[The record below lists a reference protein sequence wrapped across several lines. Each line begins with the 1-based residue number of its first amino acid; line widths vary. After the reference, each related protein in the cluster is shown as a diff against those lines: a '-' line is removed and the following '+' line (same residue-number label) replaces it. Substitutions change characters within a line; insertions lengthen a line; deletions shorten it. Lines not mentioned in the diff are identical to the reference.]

1 MFMNLSKSKF
11 LLIGIFLFTSF
22 FSYAQS
28 NSKFKVVL
36 DAGHGGKDFG
46 TSHNGN
52 VEKRIVLSVVLKVGE
67 ILEKQPDIDVIYTRK
82 TDVFVEVKERSVIA
96 NKENGNVFI
105 SVHCNGVNSN
115 DASGTET
122 YVMGLSK
129 NKSNLEVAK
138 KENAAITLEDD
149 YKNKYAGFDPNSPE
163 SLIGL
168 TLMQEDYVGQSI
180 DLASKVQ
187 DGFTNE
193 LKRKSRGVKQGP
205 FWVLH
210 GAFMPSILI
219 ELGFVSNK
227 EEGEYL
233 NSERGQRE
241 LAESIAKGILN
252 YKKDFYSAGKG
263 NSTAVKENKAVKN
276 NPSPAQEVKAAVVQ
290 DKEEVEK
297 VEKVT
302 SGVVTAKDVIFRIQ
316 ISASSKVL
324 DLKPSNF
331 NGLYSIMMI
340 KENNL
345 NKYYYSETSDYNEAQ
360 KRLGEAKQKGYT
372 SSFIVAFKKGKKI
385 SVAEALK

>member
-1 MFMNLSKSKF
+1 MNLSKSKF
-11 LLIGIFLFTSF
+11 LLIGIFLFTSIF
-22 FSYAQS
+22 TYAQS

-67 ILEKQPDIDVIYTRK
+67 ILERQPDIDVIYTRK

-105 SVHCNGVNSN
+105 SVHCNGVNSS

-187 DGFTNE
+187 DGFTND

-219 ELGFVSNK
+219 ELGFVSHK
-227 EEGEYL
+227 DEGEYL
-233 NSERGQRE
+233 NSERGQME
-241 LAESIAKGILN
+241 LAESIAKGIIN
-252 YKKDFYSAGKG
+252 YKKDFYSASKG
-263 NSTAVKENKAVKN
+263 
-276 NPSPAQEVKAAVVQ
+276 AVVSTVKDSKQ
-290 DKEEVEK
+290 DKKDTIKEIEPKVAAKNEAAKPEK
-297 VEKVT
+297 QEKQEKE
-302 SGVVTAKDVIFRIQ
+302 VVTAKDVVFRIQ

-324 DLKPSNF
+324 ELKPSNF
-331 NGLYSIMMI
+331 NGLSSITML
-340 KENNL
+340 KEGNL
-345 NKYYYSETSDYNEAQ
+345 NKYYYSETTDYKTAQ
-360 KRLGEAKQKGYT
+360 KALGEAKNKGYT
-372 SSFIVAFKKGKKI
+372 SSFIVAFKKGKKV
-385 SVAEALK
+385 SVQEALK

>member
-1 MFMNLSKSKF
+1 MNLSKSKF
-11 LLIGIFLFTSF
+11 LLMGIFLLVPFLTYS
-22 FSYAQS
+22 QS

-96 NKENGNVFI
+96 NRENGNVFV
-105 SVHCNGVNSN
+105 SVHCNGVNSSE
-115 DASGTET
+115 ASGTET

-187 DGFTNE
+187 DGFTYD
-193 LKRKSRGVKQGP
+193 LKRKNRGVKQGP

-219 ELGFVSNK
+219 ELGFVSHID
-227 EEGEYL
+227 EGAYL
-233 NSERGQRE
+233 NSERGQQE

-252 YKKDFYSAGKG
+252 YKKDFYSAAKG
-263 NSTAVKENKAVKN
+263 GTAVAVKENK
-276 NPSPAQEVKAAVVQ
+276 PVKANPVAEPEPKAPVAVAPSR
-290 DKEEVEK
+290 VEPAK
-297 VEKVT
+297 QE
-302 SGVVTAKDVIFRIQ
+302 SQVVTAKDVLFRVQ
-316 ISASSKVL
+316 ISASSKVV
-324 DLKPSNF
+324 DLSPSNF
-331 NGLYSIMMI
+331 NGLAPVIML

-345 NKYYYSETSDYNEAQ
+345 YKYYYSESTDYKEAQ
-360 KRLGEAKQKGYT
+360 KRLGDAKVKGYT
-372 SSFIVAFKKGKKI
+372 SSFIVAFKKGKKV
-385 SVAEALK
+385 SVQEALK

>member
-252 YKKDFYSAGKG
+252 YKKDFYSASKG
-263 NSTAVKENKAVKN
+263 NTAPAVKDNKTVKN
-276 NPSPAQEVKAAVVQ
+276 NPNPVQEVKTTVVPN
-290 DKEEVEK
+290 KEEVEK
-297 VEKVT
+297 VESK
-302 SGVVTAKDVIFRIQ
+302 VVTAKDVVFRIQ

-331 NGLYSIMMI
+331 NGLSSIFMI

-360 KRLGEAKQKGYT
+360 KRLGEAKLKGYT